1 MKAESYYTPHEIAVE
16 GFKTLARNLGVS
28 AALRFILQYERGEG
42 DYTRE
47 RRHLLKGLT
56 IESLQR
62 TKRSRVQA
70 T

>member
-1 MKAESYYTPHEIAVE
+1 MKTEQYHTPHEIAVE
-16 GFKTLARNLGVS
+16 GFKTLATNLGVS

-47 RRHLLKGLT
+47 RKRLLKGLT

-62 TKRSRVQA
+62 PGRSR